1 MKKNKK
7 SKYPDF
13 RLIKDTAGKI
23 SNGVYIKN
31 DGSEIIIAFAWG
43 DDLRFRPLKEGE
55 KSL

>member
-1 MKKNKK
+1 MKKIKK